1 VWEIFCKADLHSN
14 DLHLGFADDVYA
26 CIDICDLWNTNASNV
41 PCKGI
46 ALDAGTYGP
55 IGEIGGS
62 TCWLKF
68 DASEA
73 PDFGYTP
80 SENTIVVHSA
90 MLVSSAPVRS

>member
-55 IGEIGGS
+55 SGEIGGS
-62 TCWLKF
+62 ACWLKF

-73 PDFGYTP
+73 PDYGYTP

-90 MLVSSAPVRS
+90 MLVSPAPVRS